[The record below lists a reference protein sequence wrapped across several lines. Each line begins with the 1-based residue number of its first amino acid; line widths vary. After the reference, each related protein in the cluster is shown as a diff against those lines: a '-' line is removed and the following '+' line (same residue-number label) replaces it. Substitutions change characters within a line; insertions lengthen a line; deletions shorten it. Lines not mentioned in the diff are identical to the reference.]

1 MAHPTM
7 ASIHADHGHGHGPGH
22 GHEQGHE
29 DLEEVA
35 VSSSHTVL
43 LRERGLR
50 VTASRLAVLE
60 LLERSV
66 EPLTHQEVV
75 DRLKTSSWNRS
86 TLYRNLID
94 LTEVGLLQ
102 KSEIGGLAR
111 FERTGKT
118 GACAEHPHFVCT
130 DCGTVSHLESVTV
143 IFEGRGPAA
152 VMAGQ
157 VAVQLRGKCDA
168 CE

>member
-1 MAHPTM
+1 MARSSM
-7 ASIHADHGHGHGPGH
+7 AQSHADNDHEHGHDHDH
-22 GHEQGHE
+22 L
-29 DLEEVA
+29 DEVVA
-35 VSSSHTVL
+35 SGSHAALV
-43 LRERGLR
+43 RERGLR

-60 LLERSV
+60 LLEHSPD
-66 EPLTHQEVV
+66 PLTHHEVV

-111 FERTGKT
+111 FERSGKT
-118 GACAEHPHFVCT
+118 NACAEHPHFVCT

-143 IFEGRGPAA
+143 LFEGRGPTA
-152 VMAGQ
+152 VMSGQ
-157 VAVQLRGKCDA
+157 VAVQLRGKCDD
-168 CE
+168 CP

>member
-1 MAHPTM
+1 MAQ
-7 ASIHADHGHGHGPGH
+7 SHADNEHDHDHL
-22 GHEQGHE
+22 
-29 DLEEVA
+29 DEVV
-35 VSSSHTVL
+35 VSGTHAALV
-43 LRERGLR
+43 RERGLR

-60 LLERSV
+60 LLERSAD
-66 EPLTHQEVV
+66 PLTHHEVV

-111 FERTGKT
+111 FERSGKT

-143 IFEGRGPAA
+143 LFEGRGPTA
-152 VMAGQ
+152 VMSGQ
-157 VAVQLRGKCDA
+157 VAVQLRGKCDD
-168 CE
+168 CP